1 MDMIKQELDRIK
13 DRISDPSFL
22 ANKGLSNEVGIHV
35 FCYDSKDEMAVQDYI
50 RRLKAETNTPYRIIE
65 CDLYEIFLSLLE
77 DKRILRSVP
86 GLEDKRGKEYLLSQ
100 LQKIA
105 TPEALLAKIDYSP
118 HVKGQDVLFMTG
130 IGKIHPFMRSHK
142 MLDSMQYLFEDIP
155 IVMFYPGSFNGQTLI
170 LPLHA
175 VFCKTVFFAESLF
188 VSSVYK
194 WKKGREQIG
203 ESGLPTFVRLMQ
215 GHCNGFRYI
224 GLSIQSS
231 VESNHGFLRHA
242 ELVAAT
248 SPLVLLPAWEWFLLA
263 EVFADNPVEPAKG
276 YLHRSCYLKWHPTSD

>member
-86 GLEDKRGKEYLLSQ
+86 GLENKRGKEYLLSQ

-105 TPEALLAKIDYSP
+105 TPEALLAKMDYSP

-142 MLDSMQYLFEDIP
+142 MLDSMQHLFEDIP

-170 LPLHA
+170 LFDEFLD
-175 VFCKTVFFAESLF
+175 
-188 VSSVYK
+188 
-194 WKKGREQIG
+194 
-203 ESGLPTFVRLMQ
+203 
-215 GHCNGFRYI
+215 GHYYRAFN
-224 GLSIQSS
+224 
-231 VESNHGFLRHA
+231 
-242 ELVAAT
+242 
-248 SPLVLLPAWEWFLLA
+248 LL
-263 EVFADNPVEPAKG
+263 
-276 YLHRSCYLKWHPTSD
+276 